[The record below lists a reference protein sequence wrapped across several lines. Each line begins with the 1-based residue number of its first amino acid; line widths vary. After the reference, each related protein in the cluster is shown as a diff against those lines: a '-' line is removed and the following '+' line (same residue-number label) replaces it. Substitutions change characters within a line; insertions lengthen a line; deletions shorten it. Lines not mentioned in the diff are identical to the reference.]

1 MQEGGAMSVE
11 LRNSFWFFLKACILH
26 LIWAT
31 YMEEL
36 LPKGSQKK
44 HTSEDVTLISQ
55 QREGSPVGFDSLE
68 TFNAIEASDIVSR

>member
-11 LRNSFWFFLKACILH
+11 LRNSFWFSLKACILH

-44 HTSEDVTLISQ
+44 TSEDVTLISQ

-68 TFNAIEASDIVSR
+68 TFKAIEASDIVSR